1 MQTFL
6 KQVAEHYSR
15 SEDCSRTL
23 FIFPN
28 RRSLAFFRKHLC
40 DAAAKE
46 DRVRLLPVL
55 TTVSDFYTSL
65 SGLREADSI
74 TLLTMLHKAWREVNP
89 KAEGLDDFV
98 WWGGVILSDFGDI
111 DRYEVDARGLFANI
125 SDINAIKYD
134 YSFLEKEQ
142 IEALELLGKHCI
154 NGNPGEGRDAARE
167 FLGIWPL
174 LHPLYEHFNK
184 ALDDAGLAYQG
195 KIYRRVAGFAR
206 NGSLPDVLKE
216 LYPETSKYV
225 FVGLNALSSCEDTVM
240 GRMRDERIAEF
251 CWDYGSQLLDDPRNV
266 AGANIRKNI
275 ARFKPAFT
283 PEKPEGT
290 PVINIVNVPSAS
302 GQARLLPQ
310 IMENVADRDLGIDY
324 AVVLPDES
332 LLPTVLGS
340 IPDKV
345 EKVNVTMGC
354 PLRNSEWATLM
365 REVMALQFH
374 LRQNKADGS
383 WSFYH
388 RQVRDI
394 LTSGLLHGLLSK
406 EEISSVEEILAR
418 KEIYVREDSFA
429 GTGLPEHYF
438 KAVLTTGSMDSRL
451 ADYLLEL
458 INATAARMGEED
470 KIHKEFAM
478 KYWRC
483 VNRLREISDQ
493 VQPRTWARLL
503 DRLTGMESLPFEGEP
518 LGGLQIMGPLETR
531 GLDFKHIVIL
541 SAGEGIFPGR
551 TDKVSFI
558 PGSLKIPFGL
568 PTREDQDAVWAY
580 YFYRLIG
587 RASQVWMLYDSRSD
601 GLNTGEESRFIK
613 QLSYHFN
620 LPVRHRFVAAEAQP
634 GAGAEPGIPKT
645 SEDIKAIRRLT
656 LSASSLKSY
665 LDCPAQFYYARVAGL
680 KEEDEVSEDLD
691 AGMIGNV
698 YHATM
703 QALYLGPEAMD
714 PAFPVHDK
722 DAVAAMKHRLREVD
736 AAYLRTWLSRRAGI
750 KARVRS
756 LILSELR
763 TVEVRGSDLVTE
775 NVIVQYVVKTL
786 ERDLER
792 LERSGMP
799 SFRILGLERC
809 FTMEMDGFRFIG
821 FVDRMDSFLP
831 GEVRIVDYKTGKV
844 TDDDINITSDTAAGI
859 AEKLFGT
866 DNQNRPK
873 IAFQVFL
880 YDKMAAG
887 DPAVKDARLVNTIYQ
902 PSRLFVKPVEDVPA
916 DPTFISLVEERL
928 HGLLAELENP
938 QVGFRRTD
946 DEKTCSMCAF
956 KKICGR

>member
-40 DAAAKE
+40 DEAAKE
-46 DRVRLLPVL
+46 GRVRLLPAL
-55 TTVSDFYTSL
+55 TTVSDFYTDL

-251 CWDYGSQLLDDPRNV
+251 CWDYGSQFLDDPRNV

-613 QLSYHFN
+613 QLKYLYSDFCEIKEY
-620 LPVRHRFVAAEAQP
+620 A
-634 GAGAEPGIPKT
+634 AGAEVMTTGESEVIPKT
-645 SEDIKAIRRLT
+645 EEDIGRIGSAA
-656 LSASSLKSY
+656 LSATSIEKYLSCQVQFFYFLVKGLKADEQINENLDPGLMGSVCHDTLHALYSGEAEMASDEDFDKRDKDDSWPEPRVINVSYLKSW
-665 LDCPAQFYYARVAGL
+665 AER
-680 KEEDEVSEDLD
+680 EDE
-691 AGMIGNV
+691 
-698 YHATM
+698 
-703 QALYLGPEAMD
+703 
-714 PAFPVHDK
+714 
-722 DAVAAMKHRLREVD
+722 
-736 AAYLRTWLSRRAGI
+736 I
-750 KARVRS
+750 KRKVNS
-756 LILSELR
+756 LICKKLHCPSVTGRDLI
-763 TVEVRGSDLVTE
+763 TADVAVRYVTQVLQSD
-775 NVIVQYVVKTL
+775 IRK
-786 ERDLER
+786 LER
-792 LERSGMP
+792 LGKDSITVIALEKKLTGTIHGHKIIGYID
-799 SFRILGLERC
+799 RIDIIEEGK
-809 FTMEMDGFRFIG
+809 
-821 FVDRMDSFLP
+821 
-831 GEVRIVDYKTGKV
+831 VRIVDYKTGSDKPKV
-844 TDDDINITSDTAAGI
+844 LSPQTKAEDLFKSKAHENKAALQFFI
-859 AEKLFGT
+859 
-866 DNQNRPK
+866 
-873 IAFQVFL
+873 
-880 YDKMAAG
+880 YD
-887 DPAVKDARLVNTIYQ
+887 RLVQQSGRFRDVEYENTMYAMSDIFRREA
-902 PSRLFVKPVEDVPA
+902 PDFPVSES
-916 DPTFISLVEERL
+916 FCSEVEERL
-928 HGLLAELENP
+928 GVTFSEMENP
-938 QVGFRRTD
+938 ENGFVRT
-946 DEKTCSMCAF
+946 KNSQTCKWCDYRVL
-956 KKICGR
+956 CGKYSKD